1 MDGVAIILSA
11 VAFLVVWCVAAIPAY
26 LVTIILT
33 NLLHARG
40 LNSLLVPL
48 VRLAIA
54 IWTAVLVYRHRVPSA
69 APPMASPQKR
79 SSDEGFAAISA
90 IGVFLM
96 VWWTTALGFYL
107 LAYLPALQQ
116 HPGFQLTLMLPAG
129 FIVGLGAGAFAG
141 VSAYRRISKPS
152 VAPRALPPTRSPI
165 VNGLRYLDRKI
176 GLGTISVWLCLLQ
189 IPWAVANVMLLMLL
203 APHSDTPG
211 IKPLDD
217 EGFSILSVYY
227 LAPAVLGIITGILAD
242 ACSSFRGQKLL
253 GVLAILGSSACI
265 WAFLELIHSH

>member
-11 VAFLVVWCVAAIPAY
+11 IAFLLVWCVAAIPAY
-26 LVTIILT
+26 LATIIVT

-48 VRLAIA
+48 IRLSTA
-54 IWTAVLVYRHRVPSA
+54 IWAAVLVYRHRVPSA
-69 APPMASPQKR
+69 AVPPKR
-79 SSDEGFAAISA
+79 SPDEGFAAVSA
-90 IGVFLM
+90 IGIFLM

-107 LAYLPALQQ
+107 LAYLPAIEL
-116 HPGFQLTLMLPAG
+116 HPGPLRTLVIPAG
-129 FIVGLGAGAFAG
+129 FVVGMALGAVAG

-152 VAPRALPPTRSPI
+152 AAQKALPQTRSPI
-165 VNGLRYLDRKI
+165 VNGIRYLDHKI

-211 IKPLDD
+211 MKPLDD

-227 LAPAVLGIITGILAD
+227 LAPAVLGIITGILAL
-242 ACSSFRGQKLL
+242 ACSRLRGQKLL